1 MPLKHGKSQST
12 ISSNISELH
21 KGGTYSRTRKK
32 FGKKKANKQAIAIA
46 LSEARR
52 TGRRRG
58 NVGDEVAG
66 RYY

>member
-1 MPLKHGKSQST
+1 MPLRKGASVSE
-12 ISSNISELH
+12 NISELH
-21 KGGTYSRTRKK
+21 TGNTYARTRKK